1 MKYSLNQVWEQAK
14 SFKKSACLDFRREE
28 AYIYKGIKITKNNDN
43 INIYSTNN
51 AQFQYHEMKEDQYD
65 LFMELGFVDA
75 THEIVKSIYQN
86 KINKINDKIKNE
98 INTRNNKKHYDS
110 LKFKRDNLINKYSNI
125 TKK

>member
-1 MKYSLNQVWEQAK
+1 M
-14 SFKKSACLDFRREE
+14 
-28 AYIYKGIKITKNNDN
+28 YKGIKITKNNDN